1 MKKLLIPAAV
11 LLGITAVLIG
21 VLLFMGLSPHI
32 GIYLEADNGSPMIVL
47 DSGSPIVMVN
57 RTGNEEAFSGLETG
71 DKLFVLLVD
80 SMDASY
86 PGTTGAYFVLRIS
99 ENRLDEVPQ
108 ETLDTLA
115 ELRWI
120 SF

>member
-1 MKKLLIPAAV
+1 MKKMLIPAAV

-21 VLLFMGLSPHI
+21 VLLFMGLSPHT

-47 DSGSPIVMVN
+47 DSGSPAVMSN
-57 RTGNEEAFSGLETG
+57 CTGNEAVFSGLETG
-71 DKLFVLLVD
+71 DKLFVLVD
-80 SMDASY
+80 GFDASY
-86 PGTTGAYFVLRIS
+86 PGTTGVYFVLRIG